1 MARPLLMVAAMD
13 LAGSNLRPAV
23 LMALCGLLLLGGGT
37 ALADVL
43 VETDSER
50 LDEIVD
56 VLNEGA
62 DGRVDRL
69 ASYADAERVSVT
81 VSDELGVRHVD
92 DQGSL
97 RERLHET
104 LAPLDAPDAELL
116 QVTRVL
122 EGERGRVTVRVRAD
136 GEVANLELTLRRDG
150 QTFLLVGARRLG

>member
-1 MARPLLMVAAMD
+1 MD
-13 LAGSNLRPAV
+13 LSGTKLRPAL
-23 LMALCGLLLLGGGT
+23 LMALCGLLLLGAGT

-43 VETDSER
+43 VETDAER
-50 LDEIVD
+50 LDEIVAL
-56 VLNEGA
+56 LNDGA

-69 ASYADAERVSVT
+69 AGYADAERVSVS
-81 VSDELGVRHVD
+81 VSDGLGADRMN
-92 DQGSL
+92 DQASL

-104 LAPLDAPDAELL
+104 LAPLDAEDAELL
-116 QVTRVL
+116 QVTRTL

>member
-1 MARPLLMVAAMD
+1 MD
-13 LAGSNLRPAV
+13 VAGSKLRPAV
-23 LMALCGLLLLGGGT
+23 LMALCGLLLLGAGT

-50 LDEIVD
+50 LDEIVEL
-56 VLNEGA
+56 LNDGS

-69 ASYADAERVSVT
+69 AGYADADRVAVS
-81 VSDELGVRHVD
+81 VSDERGADRLE
-92 DQGSL
+92 DQSAL

-104 LAPLDAPDAELL
+104 LAPLDAEDAELL
-116 QVTRVL
+116 QITRVL

-136 GEVANLELTLRRDG
+136 GEVADLELTLRRDG